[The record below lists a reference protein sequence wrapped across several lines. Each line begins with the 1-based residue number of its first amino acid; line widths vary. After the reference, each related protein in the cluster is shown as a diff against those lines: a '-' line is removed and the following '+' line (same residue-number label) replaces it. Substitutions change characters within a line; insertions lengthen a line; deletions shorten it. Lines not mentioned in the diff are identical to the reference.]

1 MNESLPQGSRVSD
14 GRVWPDAPSAAGF
27 NLLLVSRSEAWKQ
40 AVRGAARDGGV
51 HGCSAREALARLAGF
66 SPPYS
71 HLLVEPADADGL
83 FDELAD
89 LAAETG
95 PPGTDML
102 VLGGVEG
109 RRANTRTILEASVGS
124 VREALM
130 TAGLPRDGP
139 AMDLAQLR
147 GALGGTM
154 IANRYQPIV
163 RMADRRP
170 LGLEA
175 LVRLDHPDLGTL
187 LPDRFVPQIE
197 DAGLAAELTGLV
209 SRRAFA
215 DLADA
220 RLAQRGVRMS
230 LNFPLDVLLQSAAL
244 VRLEEQRAAFGIQA
258 DRIILELTESR
269 SVDDFPSLRRSLD
282 HVRSLGYGVAI
293 DDAGPAVPRLAE
305 LLDLPFTS
313 LKLDKDLVKQAND
326 LDAIRAFLAATITQ
340 GKNRGLTVVAE
351 GVETAAIWNRMRALG
366 VDEAQGFLVAR
377 PLPLAAV
384 PIWSDAW
391 AGVASG

>member
-1 MNESLPQGSRVSD
+1 MNESLPLHSRVSD
-14 GRVWPDAPSAAGF
+14 GRVRPEVPMAPGF

-40 AVRGAARDGGV
+40 AVRGAARGSGGGV
-51 HGCSAREALARLAGF
+51 LGCSAREALARLAGS

-83 FDELAD
+83 FEELAD
-89 LAAETG
+89 LAAEAG
-95 PPGTDML
+95 PPETDML
-102 VLGGVEG
+102 ALGGVEG
-109 RRANTRTILEASVGS
+109 RRANTRMILEASVGS

-209 SRRAFA
+209 SRRA
-215 DLADA
+215 
-220 RLAQRGVRMS
+220 
-230 LNFPLDVLLQSAAL
+230 
-244 VRLEEQRAAFGIQA
+244 
-258 DRIILELTESR
+258 
-269 SVDDFPSLRRSLD
+269 
-282 HVRSLGYGVAI
+282 
-293 DDAGPAVPRLAE
+293 
-305 LLDLPFTS
+305 
-313 LKLDKDLVKQAND
+313 
-326 LDAIRAFLAATITQ
+326 
-340 GKNRGLTVVAE
+340 
-351 GVETAAIWNRMRALG
+351 
-366 VDEAQGFLVAR
+366 
-377 PLPLAAV
+377 
-384 PIWSDAW
+384 
-391 AGVASG
+391 